1 MQWQFGERQRGIEQ
15 AAWRRAVAWVSS
27 PGIIVMGLGR
37 GSTITSEW
45 KGSNP
50 VTPSQI
56 RCREKDLDKE
66 ERERDKEAE
75 RDGGRDSA
83 SEKRIAEVQSN

>member
-1 MQWQFGERQRGIEQ
+1 
-15 AAWRRAVAWVSS
+15 
-27 PGIIVMGLGR
+27 MGLGR

-56 RCREKDLDKE
+56 RWREKDSDKE
-66 ERERDKEAE
+66 EREKEEE
-75 RDGGRDSA
+75 RDGRRGYA
-83 SEKRIAEVQSN
+83 SEKRTAEVQSN